1 MPRQL
6 KVMMLFSLSFG
17 VLFTVLAYFSVQEY
31 GFSFWT
37 YFIIAVAAYDFFKV
51 YHILALARKV
61 KKEGT
66 DKSA

>member
-1 MPRQL
+1 MPRHL
-6 KVMMLFSLSFG
+6 KVMFLFSLSFG
-17 VLFTVLAYFSVQEY
+17 ILFTVLAYYSVQEY

-51 YHILALARKV
+51 YQILTLARKA
-61 KKEGT
+61 KKENN

>member
-1 MPRQL
+1 MPRHL
-6 KVMMLFSLSFG
+6 KIMLLFSLSFG
-17 VLFTVLAYFSVQEY
+17 ILFTVLAYYSVQEY

-51 YHILALARKV
+51 YQILTLARKA
-61 KKEGT
+61 KKEKT

>member
-1 MPRQL
+1 MPRHL
-6 KVMMLFSLSFG
+6 KVMLMFSLSFG
-17 VLFTVLAYFSVQEY
+17 ILFTVLAYYSVQEY

-51 YHILALARKV
+51 YQILTLARKA
-61 KKEGT
+61 KKENN

>member
-1 MPRQL
+1 MPRHL
-6 KVMMLFSLSFG
+6 KIMLTFSLSFG
-17 VLFTVLAYFSVQEY
+17 ILFTVLAYYSVQEY

-51 YHILALARKV
+51 YQILTLARKA
-61 KKEGT
+61 KKEKT

>member
-1 MPRQL
+1 MF
-6 KVMMLFSLSFG
+6 LFSLSFG
-17 VLFTVLAYFSVQEY
+17 ILFTVLAYYSVQEY

-51 YHILALARKV
+51 YQILKLARKA
-61 KKEGT
+61 KKEKT

>member
-1 MPRQL
+1 
-6 KVMMLFSLSFG
+6 MLTFSLSFG
-17 VLFTVLAYFSVQEY
+17 ILFTVLAYYSVQEY

-51 YHILALARKV
+51 YQILTLARKA
-61 KKEGT
+61 KKEKT

>member
-1 MPRQL
+1 MF
-6 KVMMLFSLSFG
+6 LFSLSFG
-17 VLFTVLAYFSVQEY
+17 ILFTVLAYYSVQEY

-51 YHILALARKV
+51 YQILTLARKA
-61 KKEGT
+61 KKEKT

>member
-1 MPRQL
+1 MPRHL
-6 KVMMLFSLSFG
+6 KVMLLFSLSFG
-17 VLFTVLAYFSVQEY
+17 ILFTVLAYYSVQEY

-51 YHILALARKV
+51 YQILTLARKA
-61 KKEGT
+61 KKEKT